1 MNGLYNKR
9 GSLLHSA
16 QAGFTHT
23 PKSLVCGFTLVE
35 VVLAILI
42 IVAVVAA
49 ILGAY
54 VGQITLN
61 EHARNL
67 SLAIHDANRVI
78 EQMRQQTAGC
88 APSAPSIVPTGG
100 GGANWNG
107 WLGAAKSIQPDPIN
121 NELITVTCRSRDG
134 AIQCAQGQMGT
145 EWNAATAPAT
155 PNQDPMSIT
164 VAVCWRHRGRIIG
177 ECSIPGN
184 VLTAG
189 PDGTNGG
196 TAGDNIIS
204 SPAMLTTL
212 VTCRG

>member
-1 MNGLYNKR
+1 MNGLYNR

-16 QAGFTHT
+16 QAGFT
-23 PKSLVCGFTLVE
+23 LVE
-35 VVLAILI
+35 VVLGILI
-42 IVAVVAA
+42 IVAVVTA

-54 VGQITLN
+54 IGQITLN

-78 EQMRQQTAGC
+78 EQMRQQNAGC

-100 GGANWNG
+100 VANWNG
-107 WLGAAKSIQPDPIN
+107 WLGAGKSIQPDPTN
-121 NELITVTCRSRDG
+121 NELIVVTCRDRNG
-134 AIQCAQGQMGT
+134 ASCGSNQAT
-145 EWNAATAPAT
+145 EWNTAVASPT
-155 PNQDPMSIT
+155 SFDPLSVT
-164 VAVCWRHRGRIIG
+164 VAICWRHRNRIIG
-177 ECSIPGN
+177 ECSPNGN
-184 VLTAG
+184 GLVAA

-196 TAGDNIIS
+196 TVDGIIS